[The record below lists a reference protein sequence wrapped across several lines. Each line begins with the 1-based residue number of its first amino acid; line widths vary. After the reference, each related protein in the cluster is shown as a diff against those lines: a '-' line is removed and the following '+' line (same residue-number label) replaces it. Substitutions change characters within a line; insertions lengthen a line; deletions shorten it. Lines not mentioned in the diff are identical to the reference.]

1 MQVTIETFSKKDTE
15 YKVELG
21 NLKEIVKD
29 KTFYS
34 EFNNP
39 DLSAIS
45 DHKLKLDRLT
55 MINMENVAGRLEE
68 LNVENDGSITA
79 HFNPSKLFESI
90 YPETETFQPQFGMRA
105 ISRANY
111 DEDGKLTYDVEKI
124 ISWDLIDMVPKTE
137 IPQEGLKIEDIG
149 NNSFAV
155 KVNDE
160 FVDIINNL
168 TSEVYDEVL
177 ITYNTELTTKE
188 SSVSKVITSCK
199 FDYRNKIANKCLPF
213 IKETFKEILKKEN
226 EIILFMECKVN
237 YEGED
242 VFVFYLNK
250 ET

>member
-29 KTFYS
+29 KTYYA

-39 DLSAIS
+39 DLSVIS

-55 MINMENVAGRLEE
+55 TINMGNVAGRLEE

-124 ISWDLIDMVPKTE
+124 ISWDLIGMVPKTE
-137 IPQEGLKIEDIG
+137 IPKEGLKIEDIG

-168 TSEVYDEVL
+168 TSAVYDKVF

-188 SSVSKVITSCK
+188 SSVSKVITSSK
-199 FDYRNKIANKCLPF
+199 FDYRNEEANKCLPF

-226 EIILFMECKVN
+226 EIILFMECRVD